1 MKKPKSGKPRKQRK
15 FLFSAPLHLRQKF
28 LHVHLSKELREKYKK
43 RSLRVRKG
51 DVVKVIRGKFKGRSG
66 KVIDVDLSRMFV
78 YIEGITRKPSRK
90 EKAEKPIPFRP
101 ANLEIIAL
109 DLSDKRRNEILSR

>member
-78 YIEGITRKPSRK
+78 YIEGITRKRSRK